1 MTARDPMI
9 STHELAARLDEPG
22 LVIIDASW
30 FLPGSGRDPA
40 KEYAERHIPGA
51 VFFDIDATS
60 DPTSGLPHMAASPA
74 EFATAAR
81 RHGVEPNSLVVV
93 YDSTGV
99 FSAPRVWWNFR
110 LMGHERVFVLDGGLP
125 KWLSEE
131 HPVETGW
138 REPAHGEFKSA
149 PNPALLKGLD
159 DVRAILSSGGI
170 QIVDARPAVRF
181 RGEAPEPRP
190 GVRQG
195 HIPGSVNAP
204 YGDLIDAD
212 GALKPAGE
220 LRTAFEA
227 AGVDLDKPIVTT
239 CGSGI
244 SAAILALGLARLGRD
259 DVAVYDGSWTEWGS
273 RMDTPVA
280 TGA

>member
-9 STHELAARLDEPG
+9 STHELATRLDEPG

-30 FLPGSGRDPA
+30 FLPGVDRNPA
-40 KEYAERHIPGA
+40 AEYAERHIPGA

-60 DPTSGLPHMAASPA
+60 DHSSGLPHMAASPA

-93 YDSTGV
+93 YDSTGI

-110 LMGHERVFVLDGGLP
+110 LMGHDRVFVLDGGLP
-125 KWLSEE
+125 KWLAEQ
-131 HPVETGW
+131 HPVEVGW
-138 REPAHGEFKSA
+138 REPPHGDFRSE
-149 PNPALLKGLD
+149 PNPSLVRDVSDVKALL
-159 DVRAILSSGGI
+159 SSKAA
-170 QIVDARPAVRF
+170 QIVDARPAPRF

-190 GVRQG
+190 GVRPG
-195 HIPGSVNAP
+195 HIPGSLNVP
-204 YGDLIDAD
+204 YAGLVDAD
-212 GALKPAGE
+212 GALKPADE
-220 LRTAFEA
+220 LKEVFGA
-227 AGVDLDKPIVTT
+227 AGVDLEKPIVTT

-244 SAAILALGLARLGRD
+244 SAAILALGLARIGRD
-259 DVAVYDGSWTEWGS
+259 DVAVYDGSWTEWGG
-273 RMDTPVA
+273 RADTPVA

>member
-159 DVRAILSSGGI
+159 DVLHVPGTFVHLYGKQETRTGRKMGHVTVVAGTDAELDHYSKQQAIF
-170 QIVDARPAVRF
+170 VR
-181 RGEAPEPRP
+181 
-190 GVRQG
+190 
-195 HIPGSVNAP
+195 
-204 YGDLIDAD
+204 
-212 GALKPAGE
+212 
-220 LRTAFEA
+220 
-227 AGVDLDKPIVTT
+227 
-239 CGSGI
+239 
-244 SAAILALGLARLGRD
+244 
-259 DVAVYDGSWTEWGS
+259 
-273 RMDTPVA
+273 
-280 TGA
+280 